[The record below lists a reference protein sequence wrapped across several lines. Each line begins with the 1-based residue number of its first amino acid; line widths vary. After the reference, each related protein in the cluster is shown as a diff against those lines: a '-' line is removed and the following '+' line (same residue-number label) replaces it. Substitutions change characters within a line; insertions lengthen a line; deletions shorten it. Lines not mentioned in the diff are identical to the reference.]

1 MSLSEHQGTTTGAAG
16 IVPAMDLTCRPVRVG
31 DLHALVLEGEL
42 DLSSVPVLHNALARL
57 LQGARGLTVA
67 VDLDGLGVVD
77 DTGLGVLLGAA
88 GRAREAGG
96 DLVLVSTDARLRE
109 RFERSGLAR
118 ALEVR
123 DRLG

>member
-1 MSLSEHQGTTTGAAG
+1 
-16 IVPAMDLTCRPVRVG
+16 MDLTCRPVRVG
-31 DLHALVLEGEL
+31 DLRALVLEGEL
-42 DLSSVPVLHNALARL
+42 DLSSVPVLHNALTRL
-57 LQGARGLTVA
+57 LQDGRGDTVA
-67 VDLDGLGVVD
+67 VDLDGLGVLD

-96 DLVLVSTDARLRE
+96 DLVLVCTDERLRE